1 MEKERNEK
9 GSKFH
14 DRQLLAVLGPLLSSV
29 RADGRPDPHGFNIV
43 QLIQL
48 TTDVTANERAAEK
61 WRRIT
66 SEGEALSAVGGEGGQ
81 EKEILDDNLYPV
93 SIGFAR
99 DICSIGIHGLGAGL
113 FTPLAPVYVGQISDP
128 RSRSVLLRL
137 IDVAVAFATSNRQ
150 PPPHAYLHS
159 ENHRSCLARHPPRE
173 NSLWPM
179 NRSRQWIHLR
189 GWESRMNRLL
199 AGYSPTGLSRF
210 VVQIFFVFFLNWTWS
225 RAVVESFKIDDTW
238 SCSGSD
244 RSGDLPLDNERWLWS
259 SNTGTV
265 PSLFVSLRSSTHARY
280 AWRIS
285 LWLVCFVDPQR
296 RIVLGRVE
304 KFRDQGSL
312 YNLQSVGDSRSLGPT
327 GTTRL
332 CRG

>member
-1 MEKERNEK
+1 M
-9 GSKFH
+9 
-14 DRQLLAVLGPLLSSV
+14 
-29 RADGRPDPHGFNIV
+29 

-128 RSRSVLLRL
+128 RSWSVLLRL

-173 NSLWPM
+173 SSLWPM

-210 VVQIFFVFFLNWTWS
+210 VVQIFFVFFLDWTWS
-225 RAVVESFKIDDTW
+225 RAVMESFKIDDTW

-244 RSGDLPLDNERWLWS
+244 RSGGLPLDNERKTLIFKHGHRALS
-259 SNTGTV
+259 IRIS
-265 PSLFVSLRSSTHARY
+265 SLF
-280 AWRIS
+280 
-285 LWLVCFVDPQR
+285 
-296 RIVLGRVE
+296 
-304 KFRDQGSL
+304 
-312 YNLQSVGDSRSLGPT
+312 DSRSLCLKDISLA
-327 GTTRL
+327 RL
-332 CRG
+332 FRGSSAENRSRASWEVSGSRYREFI